1 MVVFSSFLIG
11 LLFGLGL
18 VISQMMNPEKVIGFL
33 DITGDWDPTLAV
45 VMAAALGVTFIG
57 YRLTFVR
64 KRALLGDEFH
74 VPPKG
79 KVTSSLIFGSALFGI
94 GWGLA
99 GFCTG
104 PAIVAATVGG
114 TNAILFIAAMLV
126 GMLTHRLA
134 GKIHA
139 AGGHQTK
146 GEACDPPTIA
156 RGD

>member
-18 VISQMMNPEKVIGFL
+18 VISQMMNPAKVIGFL

-57 YRLTFVR
+57 YRMTFAR

-74 VPPKG
+74 VPAKG

-99 GFCTG
+99 GFCPG
-104 PAIVAATVGG
+104 PALVAATVGG

-126 GMLTHRLA
+126 GMLANRMV
-134 GKIHA
+134 GRIHA
-139 AGGHQTK
+139 VGGHQT
-146 GEACDPPTIA
+146 
-156 RGD
+156 